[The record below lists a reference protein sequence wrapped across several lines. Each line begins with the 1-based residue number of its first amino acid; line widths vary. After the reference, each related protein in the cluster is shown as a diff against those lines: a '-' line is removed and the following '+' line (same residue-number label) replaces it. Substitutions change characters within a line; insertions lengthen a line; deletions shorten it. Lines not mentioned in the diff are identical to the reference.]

1 MPPPERPPRD
11 GAGRGQGFAAWCRAR
26 ATLLVV
32 VALIILLLL
41 AGSSVSDRFATSRNL
56 LNVFEQ
62 SAALAVVSLGQTV
75 VILTGGID
83 LSVGSMISLLSELTS
98 GLIDGNPTLVL
109 PVVIGVTALGIAIG
123 ALNGACVI
131 LLRVHPLIVTL
142 GSGAALQGVTLLYS
156 SRPPG
161 KVPEGFD
168 EIAYG
173 RIAGLPIGAAAAVL
187 LVLAT
192 AFFLRHLPFGRYVF
206 AVGADDTAARL
217 MGLPRNRVLVFVYA
231 FSGGCCALT
240 AIFLVARFGVGQ
252 PYAGYNFTLGS
263 ITPVVV
269 GGTLLSG
276 GKGGVLGT
284 LLGVYLIGLLYN
296 VLNYVGIPTQW
307 QLVVQG
313 LVVILAVS
321 VYTDRRKLA

>member
-1 MPPPERPPRD
+1 MKAASSTLTRRIV
-11 GAGRGQGFAAWCRAR
+11 GFHTSRSA
-26 ATLLVV
+26 LLPVI
-32 VALIILLLL
+32 ALIVVLFLI
-41 AGSSVSDRFATSRNL
+41 GVSVSDRFGTARNL
-56 LNVFEQ
+56 WNVYEQ
-62 SAALAVVSLGQTV
+62 STGLALVSLGQTMV
-75 VILTGGID
+75 VLTGGID

-98 GLIDGNPTLVL
+98 GSINGDVSLVL
-109 PVVIGVTALGIAIG
+109 PVLLGVIVLGAFVGAI
-123 ALNGACVI
+123 NGAGII
-131 LLRVHPLIVTL
+131 LFRVHPLIVTL
-142 GSGAALQGVTLLYS
+142 GTGAALQGLTLLYS
-156 SRPPG
+156 SHPPG

-173 RIAGLPIGAAAAVL
+173 RISGIPIGASVAVI
-187 LVLAT
+187 LVVIT
-192 AFFLRHLPFGRYVF
+192 ALFLRYVPFGRYIF
-206 AVGADDTAARL
+206 AVGSDESAARL
-217 MGLPRNRVLVFVYA
+217 MGLPRDRVLVFVYA
-231 FSGGCCALT
+231 FSGFCCALT
-240 AIFLVARFGVGQ
+240 AIFLVSRFGVGQ

-296 VLNYVGIPTQW
+296 VLNYVGISTDW

-321 VYTDRRKLA
+321 VYMEKRKVI